1 MVAQAKLARI
11 DNEPGPGPNPMTNN
25 HLSRF
30 AVVAILATPA
40 LSSVA
45 VFGQV
50 DGSLTAV
57 DVKSAKPKP
66 APRTA
71 GGHPDL
77 SGYWKGTRDTV
88 PGGNI
93 AKDLPGLK
101 LPLTPAGEAAL
112 QHNLTATIDPESL
125 CIIGGIPRHNA
136 SGLPFEIL
144 QGAKKIA
151 FLYWYSY
158 YRLIPVDSKRTH
170 SEDPDPSFFGEEIGR
185 WEGDTFV
192 IDSIGFKDQ
201 KVWIDENANPHSDAL
216 HVVERWTRP
225 DADHIHVVTLIDDPK
240 FYTRPFTY
248 SRTWVAGKPD
258 EAVQEYACSEN
269 NVDQNHLGFG
279 PGPIRP
285 DGSRGYVNPAP
296 LLPPIERP
304 SVPVK

>member
-1 MVAQAKLARI
+1 MVAQAKPARI
-11 DNEPGPGPNPMTNN
+11 DNESGPSPNLMTNN
-25 HLSRF
+25 HLFRF
-30 AVVAILATPA
+30 AVVAILATLA

-45 VFGQV
+45 VVGQG

-57 DVKSAKPKP
+57 DAKSAKRKP

-158 YRLIPVDSKRTH
+158 YRLIPVDPKRTH

-269 NVDQNHLGFG
+269 NVDQDHLGFG

-304 SVPVK
+304 PVPVK